1 MPTPLFDPPEPSA
14 DADRVPSRPICG
26 GKRWIEIPGRG
37 QGSFVVRCVDDLV
50 PQDGLVRVVGEIGNH
65 LDFSGFEREYPGGGR
80 PAFHPQLIG
89 TIVVFGMCVGVLSAR
104 ELAQRLEYDTRFMWL
119 AHELCIDHEVFSDFR
134 RRFGP
139 QIKSLFKETVR
150 LALQLGLVSLAH
162 VALDGTKIAAAA
174 QRRALN
180 KEDLDKAITKL
191 DERIE
196 KLLAEAEALDTADEA
211 QFGHL
216 RGDEVP
222 QEIASAQAR
231 REKLRALLPKANEDP
246 HKPISPT
253 DPQAP
258 LQKTQDGKRP
268 GYNAQIAVDE
278 KVGIIVAEDVTCEQN
293 DTQQFEPMAEQTIAN
308 VQQTPKVIATDTGYH
323 SGEAL
328 EYLERRPELN
338 AYIKQP
344 PSDTPG
350 LYGHED
356 FAYDEQN
363 DSYLC
368 PASQRLVF
376 KGLKKLRGKENRWYR
391 AEHTCAHCERRGQCF
406 KGKMPYRELL
416 VAPHGLLAVAMK
428 RRLKSDESQ
437 QALQTR
443 KQTVERTFGT
453 IKARLGLRQFLTRG
467 LASAQTQFSLAALA
481 VNVRKLAAWIQM
493 NGWPP
498 APARASG

>member
-1 MPTPLFDPPEPSA
+1 MPTPLFDAPEPAA
-14 DADRVPSRPICG
+14 DVASVAARPICG
-26 GKRWIEIPGRG
+26 GKRWIEIPARG
-37 QGSFVVRCVDDLV
+37 QGSFLVRCVDDLV
-50 PQDGLVRVVGEIGNH
+50 PHDSLVRVVDEIGNH
-65 LDFSGFEREYPGGGR
+65 LDFSGIEHANPGGGR
-80 PAFHPQLIG
+80 PAFHPRLVG
-89 TIVVFGMCVGVLSAR
+89 TIVVYGMCVGVLSAR
-104 ELAQRLEYDTRFMWL
+104 ELSQRLEYDTRFMWL
-119 AHELCIDHEVFSDFR
+119 AHEQHIDHEVFSDFR

-139 QIKSLFKETVR
+139 QIKDLFKETVR

-162 VALDGTKIAAAA
+162 VAIDGTKIAAAA

-180 KEDLDKAITKL
+180 KDDLDQAIAKL

-211 QFGHL
+211 ELGHL
-216 RGDEVP
+216 RGDEVS
-222 QEIASAQAR
+222 QELATVQAR
-231 REKLRALLPKANEDP
+231 REKLGALLPQANEDP
-246 HKPISPT
+246 HKPVSPT
-253 DPQAP
+253 DPEAP

-278 KVGIIVAEDVTCEQN
+278 KVGIIVAADVTSEQN

-328 EYLERRPELN
+328 EYLERKPELN
-338 AYIKQP
+338 AYIKQQP
-344 PSDTPG
+344 PDTPG

-356 FAYDEQN
+356 FAYDEQS

-368 PASQRLVF
+368 PAGQRLVS

-406 KGKMPYRELL
+406 NGKMPYRELI

-428 RRLKSDESQ
+428 RRLKSDQGQ

-453 IKARLGLRQFLTRG
+453 TKARLGLRQFLTRG
-467 LASAQTQFSLAALA
+467 LANAQTQFSLAALA

-493 NGWPP
+493 NGWTP

>member
-1 MPTPLFDPPEPSA
+1 MPTQLFDAPEPSPGA
-14 DADRVPSRPICG
+14 DHTPTRPICG
-26 GKRWIEIPGRG
+26 GKRWIEIPARG
-37 QGSFVVRCVDDLV
+37 QGSFLVRCVDDLV
-50 PQDGLVRVVGEIGNH
+50 PQNSVVRVVDEIGNH
-65 LDFSGFEREYPGGGR
+65 LDFSGFEREYRGGGR
-80 PAFHPQLIG
+80 PAFHPQLVG
-89 TIVVFGMCVGVLSAR
+89 TIVIFGMCSGVLSAR
-104 ELAQRLEYDTRFMWL
+104 ELAQRLECDTRFMWL
-119 AHELCIDHEVFSDFR
+119 AHELHIDHEVFSDFR

-139 QIKSLFKETVR
+139 QIKDLFKETVR
-150 LALQLGLVSLAH
+150 LALRLGLVSLAH
-162 VALDGTKIAAAA
+162 VAIDGTKIAAAA

-180 KEDLDKAITKL
+180 KDDLDKAIAKL

-211 QFGHL
+211 ELGHL

-222 QEIASAQAR
+222 QELATAQAR
-231 REKLRALLPKANEDP
+231 QEKLRALLPLVNDDA
-246 HKPISPT
+246 HKRISPT
-253 DPQAP
+253 DPEAP

-278 KVGIIVAEDVTCEQN
+278 KVGIIVAADVTCEQN

-308 VQQTPKVIATDTGYH
+308 VQQTPEVIATDTGYH

-328 EYLERRPELN
+328 EYLERKPELN
-338 AYIKQP
+338 AYIN
-344 PSDTPG
+344 PSPSATPD

-356 FAYDEQN
+356 FEYDTQT
-363 DSYLC
+363 DTYRC
-368 PASQRLVF
+368 PAGQRLVF

-391 AEHTCAHCERRGQCF
+391 AEHTCAHCERRAKCF

-416 VAPHGLLAVAMK
+416 VAPHGLLAVAMR
-428 RRLKSDESQ
+428 RRLKTDEGQ

-481 VNVRKLAAWIQM
+481 VNVRKLAAWIQT
-493 NGWPP
+493 NGWTPTP
-498 APARASG
+498 APASG